1 MDYLFHILIFF
12 CITLILTASLDLIVG
27 ETGLLSLAHAA
38 FYGLGA
44 YSSALLAVRMGA
56 PFLVG
61 ILVGMAGSALISF
74 FVSLPSLRLHD
85 DYFVIATFA
94 FQMILFSIFN
104 NWIALTGGPLGI
116 PGIPPPSIF
125 GWAIRSSISLLALA
139 VAFAVFAYFVVGM
152 LASSPLGRVLRG
164 IREDEAFA
172 KY

>member
-104 NWIALTGGPLGI
+104 NWIAK
-116 PGIPPPSIF
+116 
-125 GWAIRSSISLLALA
+125 
-139 VAFAVFAYFVVGM
+139 VAM
-152 LASSPLGRVLRG
+152 T
-164 IREDEAFA
+164 
-172 KY
+172 K